1 MRVVVC
7 QSLVL
12 NAAQAKSMGA
22 PMVHKQSL
30 SSSIA
35 LGAEVIEGSQW

>member
-1 MRVVVC
+1 MRVVEC

-12 NAAQAKSMGA
+12 NAAQGRRMGA

-30 SSSIA
+30 SSSIIPRA
-35 LGAEVIEGSQW
+35 KVIEGSHW